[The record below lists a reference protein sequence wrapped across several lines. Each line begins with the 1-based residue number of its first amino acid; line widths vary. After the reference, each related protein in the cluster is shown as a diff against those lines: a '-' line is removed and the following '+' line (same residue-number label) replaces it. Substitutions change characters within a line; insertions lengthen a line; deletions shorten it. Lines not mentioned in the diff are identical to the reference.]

1 MKRLGYPVWVWTVNE
16 PKRMERMLTLGVDAI
31 ITDRPDL
38 ALGLQQRLASS

>member
-16 PKRMERMLTLGVDAI
+16 PKRMAHMLKLGVDAI

-38 ALGLQQRLASS
+38 AIGLQKRLAVS